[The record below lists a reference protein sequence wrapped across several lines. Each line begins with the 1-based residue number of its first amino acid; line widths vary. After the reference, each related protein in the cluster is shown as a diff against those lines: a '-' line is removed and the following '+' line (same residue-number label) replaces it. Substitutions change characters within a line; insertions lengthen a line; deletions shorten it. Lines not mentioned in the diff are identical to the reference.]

1 MLSPGVLLA
10 LMKGAFAL
18 AVTRPKEGN
27 LAKAFLGGSSIGT
40 TGALASVGCT
50 GAVAGCSGKV
60 ETMAFDESTA
70 TGAGGRSAGMRCSA
84 GVFGGVV
91 SAWGGVVET
100 VVGVSCSWD
109 WVPSQ

>member
-1 MLSPGVLLA
+1 
-10 LMKGAFAL
+10 MKGAFAL
-18 AVTRPKEGN
+18 AVARPKEGN
-27 LAKAFLGGSSIGT
+27 LAKVFFGSSSRGA
-40 TGALASVGCT
+40 TGALATVGCT
-50 GAVAGCSGKV
+50 EAAGAGCSGRV
-60 ETMAFDESTA
+60 ETMAFDESTK

-84 GVFGGVV
+84 GAFGGVV